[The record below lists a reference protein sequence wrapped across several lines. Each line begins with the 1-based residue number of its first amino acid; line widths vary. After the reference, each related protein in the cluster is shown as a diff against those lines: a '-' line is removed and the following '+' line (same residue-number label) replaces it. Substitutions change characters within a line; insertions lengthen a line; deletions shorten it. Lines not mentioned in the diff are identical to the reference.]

1 MSLLNVVGRI
11 DRNVILSDN
20 WMRNFIMP
28 ATSVGF
34 LMQFYVE

>member
-28 ATSVGF
+28 ATSVDLF
-34 LMQFYVE
+34 LCSSL